1 MTLLDEVREELGVVQ
16 AQPLA
21 LDETSRR
28 WLPSGLAF
36 EASVLDYSGRETF
49 ALGQTLDTELMRMF
63 ADFRADGTLPVSVK
77 ARVRVEGKDWQ
88 VLGSKRISGD
98 ERGVVYDLSRVS

>member
-1 MTLLDEVREELGVVQ
+1 MSLLAEVREELGTVT

-21 LDETSRR
+21 RNETTRL
-28 WLPSGLAF
+28 WEPAGLVF

-49 ALGQTLDTELMRMF
+49 ALGQTLDIELMRMF
-63 ADFRADGTLPVSVK
+63 ADFRTDGTLPVSVK

-88 VLGSKRISGD
+88 VLGSKRIPGD
-98 ERGVVYDLSRVS
+98 EAGVVYDLSRVS